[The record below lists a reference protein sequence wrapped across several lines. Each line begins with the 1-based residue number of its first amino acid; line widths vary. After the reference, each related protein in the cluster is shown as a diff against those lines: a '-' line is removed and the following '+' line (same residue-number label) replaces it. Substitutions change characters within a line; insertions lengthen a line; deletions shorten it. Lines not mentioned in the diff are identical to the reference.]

1 MMQTVTSE
9 QLYVLSLA
17 CSMVSPDIKGV
28 WPHGAMPTAYIF
40 VPKLLTDNWARILIR
55 YVLQKYL
62 LSILRVMHC
71 FITHYKYSRIINL
84 YAMMKYDEV

>member
-1 MMQTVTSE
+1 MRNRVIIGPGMMQTVTSE

-40 VPKLLTDNWARILIR
+40 VPKLSTDQVI
-55 YVLQKYL
+55 
-62 LSILRVMHC
+62 
-71 FITHYKYSRIINL
+71 IT
-84 YAMMKYDEV
+84 DCQ